1 MDEELTIQQAAG
13 QTGLSVHTLRYYER
27 IGLIPPV
34 HRAPNGHR
42 RYSEQ
47 DVGWIIFLT
56 CMRSTGMPISEIKR
70 YADLLQQGDSTT
82 AERLALLE
90 SYRSAVQK
98 QLQELGENLTI
109 IEAKIK
115 YYQEYHKEQLKPGA
129 DSET

>member
-1 MDEELTIQQAAG
+1 M
-13 QTGLSVHTLRYYER
+13 R
-27 IGLIPPV
+27 
-34 HRAPNGHR
+34 RAPNGHR